1 MFLNNVTYFSIAS
14 IFAGLV
20 FIAVGIWAFCRKTP
34 MHFWSGTTVSPE
46 TITDVKKYNKANGFM
61 WVIASLIFFVAPI
74 IAYKDF
80 NLAITFFSIA
90 IPSLLVILFISYNLI
105 LKYFSVV
112 KM

>member
-1 MFLNNVTYFSIAS
+1 MFLNDVTYFSIAS
-14 IFAGLV
+14 VFAGLV

-80 NLAITFFSIA
+80 NLAIKIFSIA
-90 IPSLLVILFISYNLI
+90 IPSLLVILIISYNLI
-105 LKYFSVV
+105 LKHFSVV

>member
-61 WVIASLIFFVAPI
+61 WIIASLIFFVAPI
-74 IAYKDF
+74 IAIK
-80 NLAITFFSIA
+80 I
-90 IPSLLVILFISYNLI
+90 LI
-105 LKYFSVV
+105 LLLKSFPLQFQVYLLF
-112 KM
+112 